1 MGKDSSEGE
10 DKAVCKP
17 DIFLSRFRASL
28 ERESRDQL
36 LHRGHRCRVRDTVY
50 WKAMEAKLA
59 VPWCLVLASLFG
71 ALITV
76 TSAEKLQLVYQWSQL
91 RSSDRNNASQNVLF
105 SANAVPSD
113 EDTFNAYGNLPMGVT
128 HHKGFLYVT
137 IPRRRPGIPATL
149 NVIDMSRNPSVNEP
163 TLEPYPN
170 TLVNSLRNDL
180 AADPKRIISVY
191 RTQVDRCDRLW
202 FVDTGYLEYPG
213 GAGRQVQRPA
223 LWIIDLTIHR
233 SVRRFEIPA
242 EMVEFGYGIPNI
254 EVDVD
259 EADCGRA
266 YAYIPDYEWRL
277 LYVYGLSEG
286 RMWRFKHNYFS
297 FEPRY
302 GDFNIAEQQFTWYD
316 GIFSV
321 AVGGR
326 WQNSDSTERTV
337 YLHAMASVS
346 EIAVSNRVLQNE
358 TLALLGNG
366 AYGRE
371 FHHLGARGPNAQSSS
386 HAYDPKTGVLFY
398 AEINR
403 NAVGC
408 WNTKKHFAPENH
420 GIVHLD
426 NEEMIYPADLRID
439 SNGDLWVISNRLPIW
454 IYSELNRTD
463 VNYRIWRQSASRAI
477 AGTICA

>member
-1 MGKDSSEGE
+1 MSK
-10 DKAVCKP
+10 
-17 DIFLSRFRASL
+17 L
-28 ERESRDQL
+28 
-36 LHRGHRCRVRDTVY
+36 TVFH
-50 WKAMEAKLA
+50 
-59 VPWCLVLASLFG
+59 LVLVVGLVGVLLQLA
-71 ALITV
+71 
-76 TSAEKLQLVYQWSQL
+76 SAEKLQLVYQWAQL
-91 RSSDRNNASQNVLF
+91 SSSSKSDPSQNVLF
-105 SANAVPSD
+105 SADTVASG
-113 EDTFNAYGNLPMGVT
+113 EDKYNTYGNLPMGVT

-149 NVIDMSRNPSVNEP
+149 NVIDMARNPSVKDP
-163 TLEPYPN
+163 TLDPYPN
-170 TLVNSLRNDL
+170 LLVNTLRNDFT
-180 AADPKRIISVY
+180 ADPKRIISVY

-223 LWIIDLTIHR
+223 LWVIDLTINR
-233 SVRRFEIPA
+233 SVRRYEIPP

-259 EADCGRA
+259 EEDCGRA
-266 YAYIPDYEWRL
+266 YAYIPDYEWRR
-277 LYVYGLSEG
+277 LYVYGLNES
-286 RMWRFKHNYFS
+286 RMWRFEHNYFS

-302 GDFNIAEQQFTWYD
+302 GDFNIAGQQFTWYD

-326 WQNSDSTERTV
+326 LANSTTERTV

-358 TLALLGNG
+358 TLAKLGNG
-366 AYGRE
+366 AYGRA
-371 FHHLGARGPNAQSSS
+371 FHHLGARGPNTQSSS
-386 HAYDPKTGVLFY
+386 HAYDRKTGTLFY

-403 NAVGC
+403 NSIGC
-408 WNTKKHFAPENH
+408 WNTHRQFTPENH

-439 SNGDLWVISNRLPIW
+439 NNGDLWVISNRLPIW

-463 VNYRIWRQSASRAI
+463 VNYRIWRQTASRAV

>member
-1 MGKDSSEGE
+1 MAKS
-10 DKAVCKP
+10 AV
-17 DIFLSRFRASL
+17 L
-28 ERESRDQL
+28 
-36 LHRGHRCRVRDTVY
+36 
-50 WKAMEAKLA
+50 
-59 VPWCLVLASLFG
+59 WCLILVGLCSVLVS
-71 ALITV
+71 V

-91 RSSDRNNASQNVLF
+91 RSSTKNNASQNVLF
-105 SANAVPSD
+105 SANVVPSD

-149 NVIDMSRNPSVNEP
+149 NVIDMSRNPAVNEP
-163 TLEPYPN
+163 TLDPYPN
-170 TLVNSLRNDL
+170 SLVNSLRNDF

-223 LWIIDLTIHR
+223 LWVIDLTIHR
-233 SVRRFEIPA
+233 SVRRFEIP
-242 EMVEFGYGIPNI
+242 EDMVEFGYGIPNI

-259 EADCGRA
+259 EEDCGRA
-266 YAYIPDYEWRL
+266 YAYIPDYEWRM
-277 LYVYGLSEG
+277 LYVYGLTEG

-321 AVGGR
+321 AVGGQ
-326 WQNSDSTERTV
+326 WHNSETERTV

-346 EIAVSNRVLQNE
+346 EIAVSNRILQNE
-358 TLALLGNG
+358 TLAQLGNG
-366 AYGRE
+366 AYGQS

-408 WNTKKHFAPENH
+408 WNTKKQFTPENH

-454 IYSELNRTD
+454 IYSHLNRTD